1 MKKNGILTCSELPAI
16 VETGAYVEAVET
28 CRQSLLGEALS
39 EDCDVKKTG
48 EYVEAFERF
57 R

>member
-16 VETGAYVEAVET
+16 VETGEYVEAVET

-48 EYVEAFERF
+48 EYVEAFETF